1 TTSHSFTVR
10 KLLYPPLIKSIMRA
24 ANRGKVAISRAL
36 RTQQRVLQSLSVTS
50 SVSPCVSASSARNFH
65 ASSSAL
71 AGGRRTDDS
80 EATLEQQML
89 DFMKLA
95 EEDELSPTMDESL
108 SSVQAE
114 LPVSGVVMGVQN
126 GLARV
131 SGLRHA
137 TIGSVVDVSDASGQ
151 SLSQGLVLFMEK
163 KVVHV
168 ALLNASSAS
177 PVSKGMDVTLQ
188 REQLEIPGSVA
199 AFAGAVVDPLG
210 RAVQLDENEEHE
222 KQDKTANDRVKVT
235 WGAQSVPGLMTRAPL
250 RSPFETGLLAV
261 DCLHP
266 MAHGHRF
273 GVLGPK
279 NSGKTRVALDVI
291 AHQVAKAKA
300 RREIPPQFVY
310 VCIGKSASRI
320 HQIRDA
326 LKVTGALEHTAIVAS
341 SDRDSPVLQY
351 LAPFTGCAVAE
362 YLMYNGRSPRSVVV
376 YDDLATHTTV
386 VEGLVQALKLP
397 RVAQISLSAHAVLM
411 ERSAQFKGATMK
423 ETGPSLTSLV
433 LVDSPDSLEIPSE
446 FQERVASLVDDYV
459 GLESSLARSRV
470 FPPVD
475 VLAPGASVR
484 GPPFQSATRWTFVSR
499 LRARINAA
507 AQVKQNV
514 EVARK
519 LGFETEPEDA
529 ETLEFLALVQQFF
542 TQKPLLSTTS
552 ETGQTAPTELE
563 TELGAFFLTIVDM
576 AHLPGSDGVED
587 APLNLWE
594 FLHSVVATLSREENS
609 DILHQLKTHS
619 RTKAWSLDLQENVAL
634 ALFEEMEAIKRRR
647 TEEYKQEQARRKQYL
662 RKLQERKT
670 GKTKA

>member
-1 TTSHSFTVR
+1 
-10 KLLYPPLIKSIMRA
+10 MRA
-24 ANRGKVAISRAL
+24 ARNGQVAMHRAL
-36 RTQQRVLQSLSVTS
+36 RSQQRVLQSLSATPSTSRCASS
-50 SVSPCVSASSARNFH
+50 SVTRYFH
-65 ASSSAL
+65 ASSAAL
-71 AGGRRTDDS
+71 AGGRRTTSDDS
-80 EATLEQQML
+80 EAALAQQML
-89 DFMKLA
+89 DFLKLA
-95 EEDELSPTMDESL
+95 EEEELSPTTDEPL
-108 SSVQAE
+108 STVQAE

-137 TIGSVVDVSDASGQ
+137 TIGSVVDISDASGQ
-151 SLSQGLVLFMEK
+151 SVSQGLVLFMEK

-168 ALLNASSAS
+168 ALLNASRTH
-177 PVSKGMDVTLQ
+177 PVGKGMDVTLQ

-210 RAVQLDENEEHE
+210 RAVQFDEQEEQQ
-222 KQDKTANDRVKVT
+222 KQDNAASDRVKVT

-300 RREIPPQFVY
+300 RGEVPPQFVY
-310 VCIGKSASRI
+310 VCIGKSTSRI

-326 LKVTGALEHTAIVAS
+326 LRVTGALEHTTIIAA

-362 YLMYNGRSPRSVVV
+362 FLMYNGKSPRSVVV

-386 VEGLVQALKLP
+386 VEGLVQALRLP

-411 ERSAQFKGATMK
+411 ERSAQFKGATRK

-433 LVDSPDSLEIPSE
+433 LVDVPDSLQVPSE
-446 FQERVASLVDDYV
+446 FQERVTSLVDDYV
-459 GLESSLARSRV
+459 GLESLLARSRV
-470 FPPVD
+470 FPPVN

-529 ETLEFLALVQQFF
+529 ETLEFLELVQQFF
-542 TQKPLLSTTS
+542 TQKPLLSTTMA
-552 ETGQTAPTELE
+552 EPEQTAPTELE
-563 TELGAFFLTIVDM
+563 TELGAFFLTIVDV
-576 AHLPGSDGVED
+576 AHLPGSEGVED

-594 FLHSVVATLSREENS
+594 FLHNVVATLSRDENS
-609 DILHQLKTHS
+609 DILHQLTTHS
-619 RTKAWSLDLQENVAL
+619 RSKAWSLDLQENLAL
-634 ALFEEMEAIKRRR
+634 ALFEELEAIKQRR
-647 TEEYKQEQARRKQYL
+647 TQEYKEEQAKRKQYL
-662 RKLQERKT
+662 RKLQERKADQ
-670 GKTKA
+670 TKA

>member
-1 TTSHSFTVR
+1 
-10 KLLYPPLIKSIMRA
+10 MQA
-24 ANRGKVAISRAL
+24 ARSGQVAISRAL
-36 RTQQRVLQSLSVTS
+36 RTHQRVLQSLSATKSTS
-50 SVSPCVSASSARNFH
+50 LCVSSFSVRDFH
-65 ASSSAL
+65 ASSAAL
-71 AGGRRTDDS
+71 AGGRRNASDDS
-80 EATLEQQML
+80 EAALAQQML

-95 EEDELSPTMDESL
+95 EEEELLPTTDEPLST
-108 SSVQAE
+108 VQAE
-114 LPVSGVVMGVQN
+114 LPISGVVMGVQN

-168 ALLNASSAS
+168 ALLNVSNAS
-177 PVSKGMDVTLQ
+177 PVRKGMDVTLQ

-210 RAVQLDENEEHE
+210 RPVQLGEQEEQEE
-222 KQDKTANDRVKVT
+222 KAANDRVKVT

-273 GVLGPK
+273 GVLGPR

-291 AHQVAKAKA
+291 AHQVARAKA
-300 RREIPPQFVY
+300 HGDVLPQFIY
-310 VCIGKSASRI
+310 VCVGKSASRI

-326 LKVTGALEHTAIVAS
+326 LRITGALEHTTIIAS
-341 SDRDSPVLQY
+341 SDRDSLVLQY

-362 YLMYNGRSPRSVVV
+362 FLMYNGRSPRSVVV

-386 VEGLVQALKLP
+386 VEGLVQALRLP
-397 RVAQISLSAHAVLM
+397 RAAQISLSAHAVLM
-411 ERSAQFKGATMK
+411 ERSAQFRGATRK
-423 ETGPSLTSLV
+423 ETGPSLTSFV
-433 LVDSPDSLEIPSE
+433 LVDAPDSLEIPSE

-529 ETLEFLALVQQFF
+529 ETLEFLELVQQFF
-542 TQKPLLSTTS
+542 TQKPLLSTTMPGP
-552 ETGQTAPTELE
+552 EQTAPTELE

-576 AHLPGSDGVED
+576 AHLPGSDGVDD

-594 FLHSVVATLSREENS
+594 FLHSVVAALYREENA
-609 DILHQLKTHS
+609 DILHQLTTHL

-634 ALFEEMEAIKRRR
+634 ALFEELEAIKRRR
-647 TEEYKQEQARRKQYL
+647 TQEYKEEQAKRKQYL
-662 RKLQERKT
+662 RKLQERKADN
-670 GKTKA
+670 TKA

>member
-1 TTSHSFTVR
+1 MHSARRGQVAVSRVVR
-10 KLLYPPLIKSIMRA
+10 ARIA
-24 ANRGKVAISRAL
+24 
-36 RTQQRVLQSLSVTS
+36 QRVCTASSSNFSNFSVLTS
-50 SVSPCVSASSARNFH
+50 SSDSSSRSFH
-65 ASSSAL
+65 ASRAI
-71 AGGRRTDDS
+71 AGGRRNASDDS
-80 EATLEQQML
+80 EAALAQQMM

-95 EEDELSPTMDESL
+95 EADEANADADDSASL
-108 SSVQAE
+108 SAVQAE
-114 LPVSGVVMGVQN
+114 LPVRGVVMGVQN

-137 TIGSVVDVSDASGQ
+137 TIGSVVDVSDADGQ
-151 SLSQGLVLFMEK
+151 SLSAGLVLFMEK

-168 ALLNASSAS
+168 ALLHASGQARA
-177 PVSKGMDVTLQ
+177 VSKGMDVQLQ

-210 RAVQLDENEEHE
+210 RPVQLEGEEP
-222 KQDKTANDRVKVT
+222 KDATQQQQQPAANDRVKVT
-235 WGAQSVPGLMTRAPL
+235 WGAQSVPGLMARAPL

-273 GVLGPK
+273 GVLGPR

-291 AHQVAKAKA
+291 AHQVARAKA
-300 RREIPPQFVY
+300 RGEVPPQFVY
-310 VCIGKSASRI
+310 VCVGKSAARI

-326 LKVTGALEHTAIVAS
+326 LRVTGALEHTTIVAS
-341 SDRDSPVLQY
+341 TNRDSPVLQY
-351 LAPFTGCAVAE
+351 LTPFTGCAVTE
-362 YLMYNGRSPRSVVV
+362 YLMYNGRSRRSVVV
-376 YDDLATHTTV
+376 YDDLATHTMV
-386 VEGLVQALKLP
+386 VEGLVQSLKLP
-397 RVAQISLSAHAVLM
+397 RAAQLSLSAHAVLM
-411 ERSAQFKGATMK
+411 ERSAQFKGASKK
-423 ETGPSLTSLV
+423 EDGPSLTSLV
-433 LVDSPDSLEIPSE
+433 LVDAPDSLEIPSE
-446 FQERVASLVDDYV
+446 FQERVTSLVDDYV

-499 LRARINAA
+499 LRARINTA

-529 ETLEFLALVQQFF
+529 ETLEFLELVQQFF
-542 TQKPLLSTTS
+542 TQKPLLSMTPPGP
-552 ETGQTAPTELE
+552 EQAAPTELE

-576 AHLPGSDGVED
+576 AHLPGNDGVEE

-594 FLHSVVATLSREENS
+594 FLRDVMARLSRDENQ
-609 DILHQLKTHS
+609 DILHQLTTHS
-619 RTKAWSLDLQENVAL
+619 RRKAWSLDLQENVAL
-634 ALFEEMEAIKRRR
+634 ILFEELEGIKQRR
-647 TEEYKQEQARRKQYL
+647 TQEYKEEQAKRKQYL
-662 RKLQERKT
+662 RKLQDLKA
-670 GKTKA
+670 GKSAT

>member
-1 TTSHSFTVR
+1 MHG
-10 KLLYPPLIKSIMRA
+10 A
-24 ANRGKVAISRAL
+24 VALSRAL
-36 RTQQRVLQSLSVTS
+36 RARQRLFTSLSAALMSSSRTTCTS
-50 SVSPCVSASSARNFH
+50 SIGSRDFH
-65 ASSSAL
+65 ASSAAL
-71 AGGRRTDDS
+71 AGGRRNTTDDS
-80 EATLEQQML
+80 EAALAQQMM

-95 EEDELSPTMDESL
+95 EEEEHSPSTDEMLST
-108 SSVQAE
+108 VQAD

-137 TIGSVVDVSDASGQ
+137 TIGSVVDVTDARGE
-151 SLSQGLVLFMEK
+151 SLCQGLVLFLEK
-163 KVVHV
+163 KAVHV
-168 ALLNASSAS
+168 ALLNSDNTR
-177 PVSKGMDVTLQ
+177 PVVKGMDVQLL

-210 RAVQLDENEEHE
+210 RPVQLHEEHE
-222 KQDKTANDRVKVT
+222 VQKTAANDRVKVT
-235 WGAQSVPGLMTRAPL
+235 WGAQSVPGLMARAPL

-273 GVLGPK
+273 GVLGPR

-291 AHQVAKAKA
+291 AHQVAKAKKQG
-300 RREIPPQFVY
+300 ELPPQFVY
-310 VCIGKSASRI
+310 VCVGKSTARI

-326 LKVTGALEHTAIVAS
+326 LEITGALEHTTIIAS

-351 LAPFTGCAVAE
+351 LTPFTGCAVAE
-362 YLMYNGRSPRSVVV
+362 FLMYNGRSPRSVVV

-386 VEGLVQALKLP
+386 VEGLVQSLHLP
-397 RVAQISLSAHAVLM
+397 RIAQISLSAHAVLM
-411 ERSAQFKGATMK
+411 ERSAQFKGVSRK
-423 ETGPSLTSLV
+423 EVGPSLTSLV
-433 LVDSPDSLEIPSE
+433 LVDAPDSQEIPSE
-446 FQERVASLVDDYV
+446 LQERVTSFVDDYV
-459 GLESSLARSRV
+459 SLESSLARSRV

-475 VLAPGASVR
+475 VLAPGTSVR

-529 ETLEFLALVQQFF
+529 EMLEFLELVQQFF
-542 TQKPLLSTTS
+542 TQKPLLTATAPGP
-552 ETGQTAPTELE
+552 EQTAPTELE

-587 APLNLWE
+587 ASLNLWE
-594 FLHSVVATLSREENS
+594 FLHNVVTTLSREENH
-609 DILHQLKTHS
+609 DILHQLTAHS
-619 RTKAWSLDLQENVAL
+619 HTKAWSLDLQENVAL
-634 ALFEEMEAIKRRR
+634 ALFEELEAIKRRR
-647 TEEYKQEQARRKQYL
+647 TQEYEEDQAKRKQYL
-662 RKLQERKT
+662 RKLQERKA
-670 GKTKA
+670 GNMP

>member
-1 TTSHSFTVR
+1 
-10 KLLYPPLIKSIMRA
+10 MRVT
-24 ANRGKVAISRAL
+24 RSGQMTISRAL
-36 RTQQRVLQSLSVTS
+36 RLQQRAFQSLLPITRP
-50 SVSPCVSASSARNFH
+50 SPCMSSISTREFR
-65 ASSSAL
+65 SSSAPQ
-71 AGGRRTDDS
+71 AAVRGSSSDDS
-80 EATLEQQML
+80 EAALAQQML

-95 EEDELSPTMDESL
+95 EEEERSLPTDKKMST
-108 SSVQAE
+108 VQAE
-114 LPVSGVVMGVQN
+114 LPLTGVVMGVQN

-137 TIGSVVDVSDASGQ
+137 TIGSVVDITDATGEA
-151 SLSQGLVLFMEK
+151 LSQGLVLFMEK

-168 ALLNASSAS
+168 ALLNTQGSS
-177 PVSKGMDVTLQ
+177 PVSKGMDVALQ

-199 AFAGAVVDPLG
+199 SFAGAVVDPLG
-210 RAVQLDENEEHE
+210 RSFQLDEEQKEEQLE
-222 KQDKTANDRVKVT
+222 TANDRVKVM
-235 WGAQSVPGLMTRAPL
+235 WGAQSVPGLMARAPL

-273 GVLGPK
+273 GVLGPR

-291 AHQVAKAKA
+291 SHQVARAKA
-300 RREIPPQFVY
+300 RGETPPQFVY
-310 VCIGKSASRI
+310 VCVGKSKSRI

-326 LKVTGALEHTAIVAS
+326 LEVTGALEHTTIVAS
-341 SDRDSPVLQY
+341 SDRDSSVLQY

-362 YLMYNGRSPRSVVV
+362 FLMYNGKSPRSVVV

-386 VEGLVQALKLP
+386 VEGLVQALHLP
-397 RVAQISLSAHAVLM
+397 RAAQISLSAHAVLM
-411 ERSAQFKGATMK
+411 ERSAQFRGATRK

-433 LVDSPDSLEIPSE
+433 LVDAPDSQEIASE
-446 FQERVASLVDDYV
+446 FQERVTSLVDDYV

-470 FPPVD
+470 FPPVN
-475 VLAPGASVR
+475 VLAPGSSVR

-529 ETLEFLALVQQFF
+529 ETLEFLELVQQFF
-542 TQKPLLSTTS
+542 TQKPQLSVATT
-552 ETGQTAPTELE
+552 EPKQIAPTELE

-576 AHLPGSDGVED
+576 AHLPGSDGSED
-587 APLNLWE
+587 AQLNLWE
-594 FLHSVVATLSREENS
+594 FLHDVVATLSREENA
-609 DILHQLKTHS
+609 DIMHQLTTHS

-634 ALFEEMEAIKRRR
+634 ALFEELEAIKRRR
-647 TEEYKQEQARRKQYL
+647 TQEYKEEQARRKQYL
-662 RKLQERKT
+662 RKLQERKA
-670 GKTKA
+670 GKAGQSGA

>member
-1 TTSHSFTVR
+1 MLGARRGQVAVSRVARARLAQRLGAASSGSINASVSAAVR
-10 KLLYPPLIKSIMRA
+10 SLHA
-24 ANRGKVAISRAL
+24 SRA
-36 RTQQRVLQSLSVTS
+36 V
-50 SVSPCVSASSARNFH
+50 A
-65 ASSSAL
+65 
-71 AGGRRTDDS
+71 AGGRRSGADDS
-80 EATLEQQML
+80 EAALAQQML

-95 EEDELSPTMDESL
+95 EEEEAGAGDADADAAHAPLSA
-108 SSVQAE
+108 VQAE
-114 LPVSGVVMGVQN
+114 LPVRGVVMGVQN

-137 TIGSVVDVSDASGQ
+137 TIGSVVDVSDARGQ
-151 SLSQGLVLFMEK
+151 SLCAGLVLFLEK

-168 ALLNASSAS
+168 ALLHAGGQARA
-177 PVSKGMDVTLQ
+177 VARGMDVQLQ

-210 RAVQLDENEEHE
+210 RAVRLEEQDEQDAS
-222 KQDKTANDRVKVT
+222 KQQQQAANDRVKVT
-235 WGAQSVPGLMTRAPL
+235 WGAQSVPGLMARAPL

-261 DCLHP
+261 DCLRP

-273 GVLGPK
+273 GVLGPR

-291 AHQVAKAKA
+291 AHQVARAKA
-300 RREIPPQFVY
+300 RGEQPPQFVY
-310 VCIGKSASRI
+310 VCVGKSAARV

-326 LKVTGALEHTAIVAS
+326 LQLTGALEHTTIVAS
-341 SDRDSPVLQY
+341 TDRDSPVLQY

-362 YLMYNGRSPRSVVV
+362 FLMYNGKSPRSVVV

-386 VEGLVQALKLP
+386 VEGIVQSLKLP
-397 RVAQISLSAHAVLM
+397 RAAQLSLSAHAVLM
-411 ERSAQFKGATMK
+411 ERSAQFKGASKK
-423 ETGPSLTSLV
+423 EEGPSLTSLV
-433 LVDSPDSLEIPSE
+433 LVDAPDSLEIPSE
-446 FQERVASLVDDYV
+446 FQERVTSLVDDYV

-529 ETLEFLALVQQFF
+529 ETLEFLELVQQFF
-542 TQKPLLSTTS
+542 TQKPLLSTTTPAP
-552 ETGQTAPTELE
+552 EQKAPTELE

-587 APLNLWE
+587 TPLNLWE
-594 FLHSVVATLSREENS
+594 FLHDVVARLSREENQ
-609 DILHQLKTHS
+609 DIMHQLTTHS
-619 RTKAWSLDLQENVAL
+619 RRKAWSLDLQENVAL
-634 ALFEEMEAIKRRR
+634 TLFEELEAIKQRR
-647 TEEYKQEQARRKQYL
+647 TQEYKEEQAKRKQYL
-662 RKLQERKT
+662 RKLQELKS
-670 GKTKA
+670 GKPRQTKA

>member
-1 TTSHSFTVR
+1 
-10 KLLYPPLIKSIMRA
+10 MRA
-24 ANRGKVAISRAL
+24 TRRGQVAISRAL
-36 RTQQRVLQSLSVTS
+36 RLHQRVLQNLSVAAIS
-50 SVSPCVSASSARNFH
+50 SPCVYSISTREFR
-65 ASSSAL
+65 SSSVIQA
-71 AGGRRTDDS
+71 AARGNASDDS
-80 EATLEQQML
+80 EAALAQQML

-95 EEDELSPTMDESL
+95 EEEERSPPTDKKVST
-108 SSVQAE
+108 VQAE
-114 LPVSGVVMGVQN
+114 LPVTGVVMGVQN

-137 TIGSVVDVSDASGQ
+137 TIGSVVDITDATGE

-168 ALLNASSAS
+168 ALLSTQGSS

-188 REQLEIPGSVA
+188 REQLEIPGSVST
-199 AFAGAVVDPLG
+199 FAGAVVDPLG
-210 RAVQLDENEEHE
+210 RSFQLDEEQKEQE
-222 KQDKTANDRVKVT
+222 LETAKGRVKVKVM
-235 WGAQSVPGLMTRAPL
+235 WGAQTVPGLMARAPL
-250 RSPFETGLLAV
+250 RSPFETGLLSV

-273 GVLGPK
+273 GVLGPR

-291 AHQVAKAKA
+291 SHQVARAKA
-300 RREIPPQFVY
+300 RGESPPQFVY
-310 VCIGKSASRI
+310 VCVGKSKSRI

-326 LKVTGALEHTAIVAS
+326 LKVTGALEHTTIVAS

-362 YLMYNGRSPRSVVV
+362 FLMYNGKSPRSVVV

-386 VEGLVQALKLP
+386 VEGLVQALHLP
-397 RVAQISLSAHAVLM
+397 RAAQISLSAHAVLM
-411 ERSAQFKGATMK
+411 ERSAQFRGATRK

-433 LVDSPDSLEIPSE
+433 LVDAPDSLEIASE
-446 FQERVASLVDDYV
+446 LQERVTSLVDDYV

-470 FPPVD
+470 FPPVN
-475 VLAPGASVR
+475 VLAPGSSVR

-529 ETLEFLALVQQFF
+529 ETLEFLELVQQFF
-542 TQKPLLSTTS
+542 TQKPLLSATMT
-552 ETGQTAPTELE
+552 EPKQTAPTELE

-576 AHLPGSDGVED
+576 AHLPGSDGGED
-587 APLNLWE
+587 AQLNLWE
-594 FLHSVVATLSREENS
+594 FLHDVLATLSREENA
-609 DILHQLKTHS
+609 DIMHQLTTHS

-634 ALFEEMEAIKRRR
+634 ALFEELEAIKRRR
-647 TEEYKQEQARRKQYL
+647 TQEYKEEQARRKQYL
-662 RKLQERKT
+662 RKLQERKA
-670 GKTKA
+670 GQSEA

>member
-1 TTSHSFTVR
+1 
-10 KLLYPPLIKSIMRA
+10 MRA

-235 WGAQSVPGLMTRAPL
+235 WGAQSVPGLMTR
-250 RSPFETGLLAV
+250 
-261 DCLHP
+261 
-266 MAHGHRF
+266 
-273 GVLGPK
+273 PK

-433 LVDSPDSLEIPSE
+433 LVDAPDSLEIPSE

-542 TQKPLLSTTS
+542 TQKPCY
-552 ETGQTAPTELE
+552 
-563 TELGAFFLTIVDM
+563 M

>member
-1 TTSHSFTVR
+1 
-10 KLLYPPLIKSIMRA
+10 
-24 ANRGKVAISRAL
+24 
-36 RTQQRVLQSLSVTS
+36 
-50 SVSPCVSASSARNFH
+50 
-65 ASSSAL
+65 
-71 AGGRRTDDS
+71 
-80 EATLEQQML
+80 ML

-95 EEDELSPTMDESL
+95 EEEEMSSAADEELTA
-108 SSVQAE
+108 VQAE

-137 TIGSVVDVSDASGQ
+137 TIGSVVDIKDATGE
-151 SLSQGLVLFMEK
+151 SLCQGLVLFLEK

-168 ALLNASSAS
+168 ALLNASDEAARAH
-177 PVSKGMDVTLQ
+177 PVRKGMDVQLQ

-199 AFAGAVVDPLG
+199 AFGGAVVDPLG
-210 RAVQLDENEEHE
+210 RAVQLGEEEE
-222 KQDKTANDRVKVT
+222 KELETKAASDRVKVT
-235 WGAQSVPGLMTRAPL
+235 WGAQSVPGLMARAPL
-250 RSPFETGLLAV
+250 RSPFDTGLLAV

-273 GVLGPK
+273 GVLGPR

-291 AHQVAKAKA
+291 AHQVARANA
-300 RREIPPQFVY
+300 RGELPPQFVY

-326 LKVTGALEHTAIVAS
+326 LKVTGALEHTTIIAS

-386 VEGLVQALKLP
+386 VEGLVQSLHLP
-397 RVAQISLSAHAVLM
+397 RAAQISLSAHAVLM
-411 ERSAQFKGATMK
+411 ERSAQFRGASKK
-423 ETGPSLTSLV
+423 EEGPSLTSLV
-433 LVDSPDSLEIPSE
+433 LVDAPDSMEIPSE
-446 FQERVASLVDDYV
+446 FQERVTSLVDDYV

-529 ETLEFLALVQQFF
+529 ETLEFLELVQQFF
-542 TQKPLLSTTS
+542 TQKPLLATTMPVQEQVS
-552 ETGQTAPTELE
+552 PTELE

-576 AHLPGSDGVED
+576 AHLPGSDGVEE

-594 FLHSVVATLSREENS
+594 FLHDVMATLSREENH
-609 DILHQLKTHS
+609 DILHQLTTHS

-634 ALFEEMEAIKRRR
+634 TLFEELEAIKQRR
-647 TEEYKQEQARRKQYL
+647 TQEYKEEQAKRKLYL
-662 RKLQERKT
+662 RKLQERKA
-670 GKTKA
+670 GKPQK

>member
-1 TTSHSFTVR
+1 
-10 KLLYPPLIKSIMRA
+10 MRA
-24 ANRGKVAISRAL
+24 ARRGQVAVSRAV
-36 RTQQRVLQSLSVTS
+36 RARQRRLPSLHSVAPS
-50 SVSPCVSASSARNFH
+50 RGFH
-65 ASSSAL
+65 ASSAAL
-71 AGGRRTDDS
+71 AGGRRNASDDS
-80 EATLEQQML
+80 EAALAQQML

-95 EEDELSPTMDESL
+95 EEEELTPPSDEPLSG
-108 SSVQAE
+108 VQAE

-137 TIGSVVDVSDASGQ
+137 SIGSVVDVADAAGR
-151 SLSQGLVLFMEK
+151 SLCQGLVLFMEK
-163 KVVHV
+163 KAVHV
-168 ALLNASSAS
+168 ALLNASGAR
-177 PVSKGMDVTLQ
+177 PVTKGLDVSLQ

-210 RAVQLDENEEHE
+210 RAVQLGEEEQGEQE
-222 KQDKTANDRVKVT
+222 KAAANDRVKVT
-235 WGAQSVPGLMTRAPL
+235 WGAQSVPGLMARAPL
-250 RSPFETGLLAV
+250 RSPFATGLLAV

-273 GVLGPK
+273 GVLGPR

-291 AHQVAKAKA
+291 AHQVARAKA
-300 RREIPPQFVY
+300 RGVLPPQFVF
-310 VCIGKSASRI
+310 VCVGKSASRI

-326 LKVTGALEHTAIVAS
+326 LKVTGALDHTTIVAA

-362 YLMYNGRSPRSVVV
+362 FLMYNGRSPRSVVV

-386 VEGLVQALKLP
+386 VEGLVQALRLP
-397 RVAQISLSAHAVLM
+397 RAAQISLCAHAVLM
-411 ERSAQFKGATMK
+411 ERSAQFKGATRK
-423 ETGPSLTSLV
+423 EEGPSLTSLV
-433 LVDSPDSLEIPSE
+433 LVDAPDSLEIPSE
-446 FQERVASLVDDYV
+446 LQERVTSLVDDYV
-459 GLESSLARSRV
+459 GLEAALARNRV

-529 ETLEFLALVQQFF
+529 ETLEFLELVQQFF
-542 TQKPLLSTTS
+542 TQKPLLSAMMPVP
-552 ETGQTAPTELE
+552 EQTAPTELE

-576 AHLPGSDGVED
+576 AHLPGNDGVED

-594 FLHSVVATLSREENS
+594 FLRDVMAALSREENA
-609 DILHQLKTHS
+609 DIFHQLTTHS

-634 ALFEEMEAIKRRR
+634 ALFEELEAIKRRR
-647 TEEYKQEQARRKQYL
+647 TQEYKEEQVKRKQYL
-662 RKLQERKT
+662 RKLQERKS
-670 GKTKA
+670 GKAGQSKA

>member
-1 TTSHSFTVR
+1 MQGTRRSS
-10 KLLYPPLIKSIMRA
+10 
-24 ANRGKVAISRAL
+24 VALSRAL
-36 RTQQRVLQSLSVTS
+36 RSRLRLHPSITSLPCIS
-50 SVSPCVSASSARNFH
+50 SIESRNFH
-65 ASSSAL
+65 SSIVSL
-71 AGGRRTDDS
+71 AGTKRNSSDDS
-80 EATLEQQML
+80 EAALAQQMM

-95 EEDELSPTMDESL
+95 EEEEAAVATDNTL

-114 LPVSGVVMGVQN
+114 LPVTGVVMGVQN

-137 TIGSVVDVSDASGQ
+137 TIGSVVDVTDASGL
-151 SLSQGLVLFMEK
+151 SLCQGLVLFLEK
-163 KVVHV
+163 KAVHV
-168 ALLNASSAS
+168 ALLNSDNSR
-177 PVSKGMDVTLQ
+177 PVSKGMDVQLQ
-188 REQLEIPGSVA
+188 REQLEIPGGVA

-210 RAVQLDENEEHE
+210 RSVQFGEQEEE
-222 KQDKTANDRVKVT
+222 QKKTAANDRVKVT
-235 WGAQSVPGLMTRAPL
+235 WGAQSVPGLMARAPL

-273 GVLGPK
+273 GVLGPR

-291 AHQVAKAKA
+291 AHQVARAKK
-300 RREIPPQFVY
+300 RGELPPQFVY
-310 VCIGKSASRI
+310 VCVGKSMARI

-326 LKVTGALEHTAIVAS
+326 LKVTGALEHTTIVAS
-341 SDRDSPVLQY
+341 SDRDSSVLQY
-351 LAPFTGCAVAE
+351 LTPFTGCAIAE
-362 YLMYNGRSPRSVVV
+362 FLMYNGRSPRSVVV

-386 VEGLVQALKLP
+386 VEGLVQSLRLP

-411 ERSAQFKGATMK
+411 ERSAQFKGASRK
-423 ETGPSLTSLV
+423 EEGPSLTSLV
-433 LVDSPDSLEIPSE
+433 LVDAPDSQEIPSE
-446 FQERVASLVDDYV
+446 FQERVTSLVDDYV

-529 ETLEFLALVQQFF
+529 ETLEFLELVQQFF
-542 TQKPLLSTTS
+542 TQKPLLSTTMPAP
-552 ETGQTAPTELE
+552 EQTAPTELE

-594 FLHSVVATLSREENS
+594 FLHNVVVTLSKEENE
-609 DILHQLKTHS
+609 DILNQLTSHS

-634 ALFEEMEAIKRRR
+634 ALFEELEAIKQRR
-647 TEEYKQEQARRKQYL
+647 TQEYKEEQAKRKQYL
-662 RKLQERKT
+662 RKLQERKAGQT
-670 GKTKA
+670 EKTK

>member
-1 TTSHSFTVR
+1 
-10 KLLYPPLIKSIMRA
+10 MQA
-24 ANRGKVAISRAL
+24 ARRTGISRVL
-36 RTQQRVLQSLSVTS
+36 RARQRLLVRVSSGRTRPTS
-50 SVSPCVSASSARNFH
+50 SSCVSSTSSRSFR
-65 ASSSAL
+65 SSSAAL
-71 AGGRRTDDS
+71 ASGRRNAADDS
-80 EATLEQQML
+80 EATLAQQLL

-95 EEDELSPTMDESL
+95 EDEEGEDVSLETLSG
-108 SSVQAE
+108 VQAE
-114 LPVSGVVMGVQN
+114 LPVLGVVMGVQN

-137 TIGSVVDVSDASGQ
+137 TIGSVVDVSDALGTSVC
-151 SLSQGLVLFMEK
+151 QGLVLFLEK
-163 KVVHV
+163 KVAHV
-168 ALLNASSAS
+168 ALLGANGQAQ
-177 PVSKGMDVTLQ
+177 PVSKGMDVQLV

-210 RAVQLDENEEHE
+210 RAVQLGEEQGHV
-222 KQDKTANDRVKVT
+222 QSASDRVKVT

-273 GVLGPK
+273 GVLGPR

-291 AHQVAKAKA
+291 AHQVASAKA
-300 RREIPPQFVY
+300 RKELPPQVVY
-310 VCIGKSASRI
+310 VCIGKSAARI

-326 LKVTGALEHTAIVAS
+326 LKVTGALEHTTIVAA

-362 YLMYNGRSPRSVVV
+362 FLMYNGKSRRSVVV

-386 VEGLVQALKLP
+386 VEGLVQVLRLP
-397 RVAQISLSAHAVLM
+397 RAAQISLSAHAVLM
-411 ERSAQFKGATMK
+411 ERSAQFRGASKK
-423 ETGPSLTSLV
+423 EEGPSLTSLV
-433 LVDSPDSLEIPSE
+433 LVDAPDSQEIPSE
-446 FQERVASLVDDYV
+446 FQERVVSLVDDYV
-459 GLESSLARSRV
+459 GLESSLARNRV

-484 GPPFQSATRWTFVSR
+484 GPPFQSATRWTFVSH

-519 LGFETEPEDA
+519 LGFETEPEDV
-529 ETLEFLALVQQFF
+529 ETLEFLELVQQFF
-542 TQKPLLSTTS
+542 TQKPLLSVTMPEPEQTT
-552 ETGQTAPTELE
+552 PTELE

-576 AHLPGSDGVED
+576 AHLPRSDGVDE

-594 FLHSVVATLSREENS
+594 FLHSIVTTLSREDNR
-609 DILHQLKTHS
+609 DILHQLTTHS

-634 ALFEEMEAIKRRR
+634 ALFEELEAIKQRR
-647 TEEYKQEQARRKQYL
+647 TQEYKEEQAKRKQYL
-662 RKLQERKT
+662 RKLQERKA
-670 GKTKA
+670 KTEQSKA

>member
-1 TTSHSFTVR
+1 
-10 KLLYPPLIKSIMRA
+10 
-24 ANRGKVAISRAL
+24 
-36 RTQQRVLQSLSVTS
+36 
-50 SVSPCVSASSARNFH
+50 
-65 ASSSAL
+65 
-71 AGGRRTDDS
+71 
-80 EATLEQQML
+80 ML

-95 EEDELSPTMDESL
+95 EEEEAGDAAADARAPLAG
-108 SSVQAE
+108 VQAE
-114 LPVSGVVMGVQN
+114 LPVSGVVLGVQN

-137 TIGSVVDVSDASGQ
+137 TIGSVVEVADAAGQ
-151 SLSQGLVLFMEK
+151 PLCAGLVLFLEK
-163 KVVHV
+163 KVAHV
-168 ALLNASSAS
+168 ALLHASGRTRA
-177 PVSKGMDVTLQ
+177 VSKGMDVQLQ

-210 RAVQLDENEEHE
+210 RAVQLTAETDEAQHE
-222 KQDKTANDRVKVT
+222 PEQKPQHAANDRVKVT
-235 WGAQSVPGLMTRAPL
+235 WGAQSVPGLMARAPL
-250 RSPFETGLLAV
+250 RAPFETGLLAV

-273 GVLGPK
+273 GVLGPR

-291 AHQVAKAKA
+291 AHEVARAKA
-300 RREIPPQFVY
+300 RRELPPQFVY
-310 VCIGKSASRI
+310 VCVGKSASRI

-326 LKVTGALEHTAIVAS
+326 LQVTGALEHTTIVAS

-362 YLMYNGRSPRSVVV
+362 FLMYNGRSPRSVVV

-386 VEGLVQALKLP
+386 VEGLVQALHLP
-397 RVAQISLSAHAVLM
+397 RAAQLSLSGHAVLM
-411 ERSAQFKGATMK
+411 ERSAQFRGASKK
-423 ETGPSLTSLV
+423 EDGPSLTSLV
-433 LVDSPDSLEIPSE
+433 LVDAPDSLEIPSE
-446 FQERVASLVDDYV
+446 FQERVTSLVDDYV

-499 LRARINAA
+499 LRSRINAA

-529 ETLEFLALVQQFF
+529 ETLEFLELVQQFF
-542 TQKPLLSTTS
+542 TQKPLLSTT
-552 ETGQTAPTELE
+552 TPQQTAPTELE

-576 AHLPGSDGVED
+576 AHLPGGDDVEE

-594 FLHSVVATLSREENS
+594 FLHDVMARLSREENQ
-609 DILHQLKTHS
+609 DIMHQLTTHS
-619 RTKAWSLDLQENVAL
+619 RRKAWSLDLQDNVAL
-634 ALFEEMEAIKRRR
+634 VLFEELEAIKQRR
-647 TEEYKQEQARRKQYL
+647 TKEYKEEQVKRRQYL
-662 RKLQERKT
+662 LKLQELKAGT
-670 GKTKA
+670 TEKTKA